1 MQEIYHRN
9 RELLLHE
16 LYSKI
21 LTEAAQFLNFRNRKV
36 FLLESLLKQFIFS
49 GPTLETWSLPLY
61 LLFYVLNVECRSPNA
76 DDPVTS

>member
-21 LTEAAQFLNFRNRKV
+21 LTEAAQFSNFRNRKV
-36 FLLESLLKQFIFS
+36 FLLESLLNEAIYLFWADSGNLESAFISPF
-49 GPTLETWSLPLY
+49 LC
-61 LLFYVLNVECRSPNA
+61 VKCRM
-76 DDPVTS
+76 